1 MDTLGFR
8 GCEKQVVV
16 VVVAV
21 VASIHCVVL
30 AHIDTFHIRY

>member
-1 MDTLGFR
+1 MFRGGFR

-16 VVVAV
+16 VVVA
-21 VASIHCVVL
+21 SIHCVVR